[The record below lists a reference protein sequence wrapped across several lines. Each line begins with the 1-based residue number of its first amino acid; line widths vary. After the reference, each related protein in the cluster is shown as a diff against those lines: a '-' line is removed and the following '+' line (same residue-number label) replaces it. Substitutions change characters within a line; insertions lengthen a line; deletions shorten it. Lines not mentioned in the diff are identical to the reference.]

1 MQISLYLRPILTFAF
16 FRNYFHKQRSCDEKF
31 EHWLNIAQ
39 NRWLPSSY
47 ILYDIYISKWL
58 ESKELQLIQLENPRT
73 LDEARKFVNFVHKEE
88 ERPKKYRIRGDMSPA
103 RLEGARIIRFGEG
116 WSQHGSTCD
125 AIFISETQ
133 IEVGS
138 IVRKGV
144 FFMKES

>member
-1 MQISLYLRPILTFAF
+1 MQIALYLLTYAF
-16 FRNYFHKQRSCDEKF
+16 ISTNSEVVMKKF

-47 ILYDIYISKWL
+47 IWLYDIYISKWF
-58 ESKELQLIQLENPRT
+58 ESKELQLIQLVNPRT

-88 ERPKKYRIRGDMSPA
+88 ERSKKYRIRGNMNPA